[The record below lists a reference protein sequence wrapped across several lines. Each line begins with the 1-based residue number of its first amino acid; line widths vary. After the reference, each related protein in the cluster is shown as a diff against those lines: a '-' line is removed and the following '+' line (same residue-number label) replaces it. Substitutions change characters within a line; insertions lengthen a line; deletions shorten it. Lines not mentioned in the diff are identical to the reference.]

1 MKEEEGHRRRT
12 KGNDRRQKVREKKYM
27 RRMGGEKKETKE
39 KEGQKQWRRQEKIR
53 KIKAEKDIEERNL
66 MMKMKRS

>member
-27 RRMGGEKKETKE
+27 RMGGEKKETKE

-53 KIKAEKDIEERNL
+53 KIKTKKDKEERNL